1 MKGKTIKKE
10 KNPRLSIAA
19 GDEVVATLHIAAGG
33 QSAGLTVSLPRY
45 KKSSVNR
52 EKSIKLESHS
62 RQKSD
67 LDSLFTECSGNQLAP
82 HKNRLQVRRLSDYL
96 QKKERKYPS

>member
-33 QSAGLTVSLPRY
+33 QSAGLTVSLAIKSQVLIE
-45 KKSSVNR
+45 KK
-52 EKSIKLESHS
+52 
-62 RQKSD
+62 
-67 LDSLFTECSGNQLAP
+67 A
-82 HKNRLQVRRLSDYL
+82 
-96 QKKERKYPS
+96 